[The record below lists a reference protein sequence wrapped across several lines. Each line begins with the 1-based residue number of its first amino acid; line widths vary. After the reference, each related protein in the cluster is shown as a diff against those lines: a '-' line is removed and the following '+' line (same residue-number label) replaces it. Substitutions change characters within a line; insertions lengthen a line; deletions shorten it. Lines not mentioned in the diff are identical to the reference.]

1 MRKQDWS
8 GSVGGI
14 PGTPWA
20 HLSSER
26 PKGISLLFL
35 SWCHTVHRESLL
47 PPLFLPLFMPRCSR
61 LEKESASVATS
72 CFVSAGLRAVPY
84 RWGLL
89 HTVVQVSQPE
99 EMSKAVSDVKWTQF
113 LISQRQEAQDARVVL
128 VASVKTRNICLT
140 S

>member
-1 MRKQDWS
+1 MEAKLEKQCQ
-8 GSVGGI
+8 VAFL
-14 PGTPWA
+14 GTPRI
-20 HLSSER
+20 HSSSER

-35 SWCHTVHRESLL
+35 SWYHTVPRKSLL
-47 PPLFLPLFMPRCSR
+47 PPLFLPLCMSHCSR
-61 LEKESASVATS
+61 LEKESASTATS
-72 CFVSAGLRAVPY
+72 CFVSAGLCAVPN

-99 EMSKAVSDVKWTQF
+99 EMSKTMSDVKRTQF